1 MGDCRIRI
9 VIAKDLI
16 PNIENDFTM
25 NQMYTS
31 DTTVREVMESTKQ
44 LFSLYQSKQSFQL
57 WDVTLSPPNDI
68 TCWPLEDFPEL
79 QGPKSKTL
87 HSAGWFPSGS
97 LLVLPPNVKPSEYK
111 VAVYDDSQYNKQEA
125 LAPMETDSKPT
136 IEFKDETLT
145 NSQPLPSQV
154 MESVVKRFAN
164 DPNEQDV
171 SDAQTLRRQNQE
183 ARKALEEER
192 ATKLDQRIK
201 KLEETSNEK
210 NKKVSDQVR
219 LMLIKS
225 RATGVKSL
233 KQRDRMYFECVADK
247 NGELTKEYRFFSPQD
262 TFAKIASSFS
272 APTQAGFQ
280 NNEVI
285 IKRGDAYLRFPVSMR
300 VYEAIADG
308 HLSDKFNVI
317 VIRWYSDNEDP
328 SPSIVSKD
336 DETEQMQMSQA
347 NGGDT
352 NEARVGEAPMEQDSV
367 NPISQSGVIEDI
379 ALGKLLQDLD
389 ITLSKGK
396 KPKKNSAAA
405 MKVRCMQIKS
415 KAKGDAKRV
424 PKMEDRFFLEVV
436 TVSKAGEAKSSYCFL
451 ARKDKIERLLQVV
464 ATLPTSNL
472 TELEFL
478 VATEKASE
486 FTAINDTSIELNGA
500 EQRQL
505 LKGFDR
511 IILRQK

>member
-16 PNIENDFTM
+16 PNIENDVSIS
-25 NQMYTS
+25 QMYTS
-31 DTTVREVMESTKQ
+31 DTTVREVVEGTKQ
-44 LFSLYQSKQSFQL
+44 LFSLYQTKLSFHL
-57 WDVTLSPPNDI
+57 WDITLSPPKDI
-68 TCWPLEDFPEL
+68 TSWPLEEFSEL

-97 LLVLPPNVKPSEYK
+97 LLVLPPNVKPTEYK
-111 VAVYDDSQYNKQEA
+111 AAEYIDSQYNKQEA
-125 LAPMETDSKPT
+125 LAPMDTDSKPV
-136 IEFKDETLT
+136 IKFKDESLA
-145 NSQPLPSQV
+145 NSKPLPSQV
-154 MESVVKRFAN
+154 MESAVKRFG
-164 DPNEQDV
+164 NEHEAQDA
-171 SDAQTLRRQNQE
+171 SDAQSLRRQNQE
-183 ARKALEEER
+183 ARKVLEKER
-192 ATKLDQRIK
+192 AAKLDQRIM
-201 KLEETSNEK
+201 KLEESSSEK

-225 RATGVKSL
+225 RATGMKSL
-233 KQRDRMYFECVADK
+233 KQRDRLYFECMVDT

-272 APTQAGFQ
+272 APTRAELR

-285 IKRGDAYLRFPVSMR
+285 VKRGDVYLRFPVSMR

-308 HLSDKFNVI
+308 HLSDKLNII
-317 VIRWYSDNEDP
+317 VIRWFSDDEDP
-328 SPSIVSKD
+328 SPIIASKD
-336 DETEQMQMSQA
+336 DETEPMQIS
-347 NGGDT
+347 DT
-352 NEARVGEAPMEQDSV
+352 NASDTNQTPTGEASTEEDPV
-367 NPISQSGVIEDI
+367 NQISQSGTIEDE

-389 ITLSKGK
+389 VTLSKGK
-396 KPKKNSAAA
+396 KPKKSSAAA

-451 ARKDKIERLLQVV
+451 SRKDKVERLLQVV
-464 ATLPTSNL
+464 ATPTSNL
-472 TELEFL
+472 TELEFF
-478 VATEKASE
+478 VATEKANE
-486 FTAINDTSIELNGA
+486 FTIIDDTSIELNGA